1 MICDECFKA
10 HATISILSPKSEP
23 VLDVCDHCF
32 DMNNLAS
39 LHPWVPIEDT
49 FVPDVPEVEA

>member
-10 HATISILSPKSEP
+10 HATISILSPMSEP

-32 DMNNLAS
+32 DMNNLAR

-49 FVPDVPEVEA
+49 FVPEVEA